1 MRHLRWV
8 WGGGGWQWGLCV
20 DDWPAWAVLPC
31 TVEWLARGSLPQP
44 STKGSFNAP
53 RPPPPPYLPPFS
65 TSPATKGTTCP
76 WLCAGCVCA
85 YARLVPFGAGD
96 ERGRGGGLGT
106 GACVR
111 AAGLPHPEVPRSVVL
126 WLPCWVPSCQS
137 HQLGRGCGGCRLM
150 TRAPGSCM
158 GRRGSGVGGQRVCAT
173 GAARRHC
180 CRAPVLFLSSAARH
194 LPGGKRFCLVHVCPW
209 VSCTVSCTVS

>member
-1 MRHLRWV
+1 V
-8 WGGGGWQWGLCV
+8 GGGSGGCVWMTGRRGPCCHAQLNGL
-20 DDWPAWAVLPC
+20 PGGPC
-31 TVEWLARGSLPQP
+31 LNHPPRAA
-44 STKGSFNAP
+44 STRP
-53 RPPPPPYLPPFS
+53 VRPPPH
-65 TSPATKGTTCP
+65 TSPLSPGTTCP